1 MIVIDHARRR
11 YRARD
16 LNDIPQRSEANAEVE
31 VKRASD
37 RIMMHGLTCYPWRLD
52 SGRQKIEACVR
63 GLPGPFDTNKLET
76 LMGKDVPAWL
86 EQLVKLEYL
95 PIAATVTE
103 GGREL
108 YKLELVQYSPDPV
121 PENELVV
128 PENYQKL

>member
-1 MIVIDHARRR
+1 M
-11 YRARD
+11 
-16 LNDIPQRSEANAEVE
+16 
-31 VKRASD
+31 KRASD

-63 GLPGPFDTNKLET
+63 GLPGPFDTDKLET

-103 GGREL
+103 AGASSISWSWCSIRPTRCRRT
-108 YKLELVQYSPDPV
+108 S
-121 PENELVV
+121 
-128 PENYQKL
+128 